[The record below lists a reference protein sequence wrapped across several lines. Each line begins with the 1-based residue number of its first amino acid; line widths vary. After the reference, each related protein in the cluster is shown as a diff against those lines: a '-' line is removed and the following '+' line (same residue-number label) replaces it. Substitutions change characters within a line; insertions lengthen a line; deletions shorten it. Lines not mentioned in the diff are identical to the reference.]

1 MRVDDRDDETVYAA
15 HAAELV
21 RFATTLIG
29 VADAPDVVADA
40 FLRVAASPAWG
51 AARDKRALWLRTIVF
66 EARSFARSADRRRA
80 RERQDSVTVST
91 RSSDGAVIAD
101 EHVVSALD
109 QLSPQQ
115 RAIVVL
121 TYWMD
126 LDPTAIA
133 EVLDVSDGAVRKQLA
148 RARARLRE
156 ELA

>member
-1 MRVDDRDDETVYAA
+1 M
-15 HAAELV
+15 
-21 RFATTLIG
+21 
-29 VADAPDVVADA
+29 
-40 FLRVAASPAWG
+40 
-51 AARDKRALWLRTIVF
+51 
-66 EARSFARSADRRRA
+66 
-80 RERQDSVTVST
+80 
-91 RSSDGAVIAD
+91 IAD